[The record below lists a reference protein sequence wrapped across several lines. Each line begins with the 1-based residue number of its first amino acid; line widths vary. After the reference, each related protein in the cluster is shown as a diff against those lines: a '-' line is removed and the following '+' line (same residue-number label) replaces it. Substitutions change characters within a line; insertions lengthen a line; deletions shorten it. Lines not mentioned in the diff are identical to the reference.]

1 VISTFDT
8 PGSLM
13 VMGVGNW
20 QVGGSP
26 VPDTV
31 IQRNATE
38 GYSCPGS
45 LEMMVP
51 FTAYGTQSD
60 AQINFS
66 PVQNW
71 VGYRKLHARVKIVMP
86 STGNLDHINGVQFA
100 VNSDN
105 YMNYDGKFTSASTF
119 MDFGWHDIELDLT
132 LGAAA
137 PPPQLDS
144 IIQVQVQLQTPMMAP
159 AMGPAAPVPT
169 TILVDDVWI
178 E

>member
-1 VISTFDT
+1 
-8 PGSLM
+8 
-13 VMGVGNW
+13 MGVGNW

-132 LGAAA
+132 LAAA
-137 PPPQLDS
+137 PARLDH
-144 IIQVQVQLQTPMMAP
+144 P
-159 AMGPAAPVPT
+159 GPGSAADA
-169 TILVDDVWI
+169 DDGSRNGTRCTRAYDDSRRRRLDRVARRSGS
-178 E
+178 

>member
-1 VISTFDT
+1 
-8 PGSLM
+8 M

-20 QVGGSP
+20 QVGGMP
-26 VPDTV
+26 VADTV
-31 IQRNATE
+31 VQRNATE
-38 GYSCPGS
+38 GFSCPGS
-45 LEMMVP
+45 LEMRVP

-71 VGYRKLHARVKIVMP
+71 VGYTRLHARVKFVMP
-86 STGNLDHINGVQFA
+86 STGNLNHINGVQFA
-100 VNSDN
+100 VNSNN
-105 YMNYDGKFTSASTF
+105 YMNYDGKFTAASVF
-119 MDFGWHDIELDLT
+119 ADFAWHDIELDLT

-144 IIQVQVQLQTPMMAP
+144 MIQIQVQIQTQMMAP
-159 AMGPAAPVPT
+159 AMGPTAPVAT

-178 E
+178 Q